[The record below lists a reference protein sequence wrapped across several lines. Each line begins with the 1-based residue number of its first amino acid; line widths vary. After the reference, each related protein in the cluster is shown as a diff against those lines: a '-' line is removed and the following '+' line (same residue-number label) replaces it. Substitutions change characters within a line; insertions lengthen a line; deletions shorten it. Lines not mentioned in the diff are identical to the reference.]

1 MSTAT
6 ETYFSSTTFQDAD
19 ELAHTGKLMLKQ
31 IFISLKLLLDKGLN
45 ELVGSLNWLGL
56 VQI

>member
-6 ETYFSSTTFQDAD
+6 EAYFSSTTFQDAD

-31 IFISLKLLLDKGLN
+31 IFKSLQLLLD
-45 ELVGSLNWLGL
+45 
-56 VQI
+56 